1 MVVAC
6 AAARPCMPRWASSM
20 MKYKRSYFSSIV
32 FCSVSQMVK
41 VRPSPFFVK
50 LLLLPSFWVF
60 KK

>member
-1 MVVAC
+1 
-6 AAARPCMPRWASSM
+6 M